1 MTILVTGA
9 AGFIGFHISQTLLKR
24 GHDVVGIDNLNT
36 YYDLNLKK
44 ARLDILN
51 ENKNFKF
58 FKVDVQNTNDL
69 QEIFKQNLSINYI
82 VHLAAQ
88 AGVRYSLENPYAY
101 INANVMGHLNILEA
115 SKLLPN
121 LKHLVYASSSS
132 VYGANEKLPFSV
144 EDRVDTPISLYAATK
159 KSCEL
164 MSYCYSH
171 LFKIP
176 TTGLRYFTV
185 YGPWGR
191 PDMSAFIFTDAILN
205 GKEMAVFNNGE
216 MRRNYTYID
225 DIVEGTLSCLEKST
239 VLSSSAKVPHSVY
252 NIGNN
257 KSENLMDFIMLL
269 EKHLD
274 KKAKMRFEPLQPGD
288 VKETIADI
296 SNAQQDFGFLPKTSI
311 DKGIPEFIHW
321 YKKYYNASV

>member
-1 MTILVTGA
+1 
-9 AGFIGFHISQTLLKR
+9 
-24 GHDVVGIDNLNT
+24 
-36 YYDLNLKK
+36 
-44 ARLDILN
+44 
-51 ENKNFKF
+51 
-58 FKVDVQNTNDL
+58 
-69 QEIFKQNLSINYI
+69 
-82 VHLAAQ
+82 
-88 AGVRYSLENPYAY
+88 
-101 INANVMGHLNILEA
+101 MGHLNILEA

-191 PDMSAFIFTDAILN
+191 PDMSAFIFTDAILK

-225 DIVEGTLSCLEKST
+225 DIVAGTLSCLEQST
-239 VLSSSAKVPHSVY
+239 ALSPSAKVPHIVY

-257 KSENLMDFIMLL
+257 KSENLMDFITLL
-269 EKHLD
+269 EKNLG
-274 KKAKMRFEPLQPGD
+274 KKAKIRFEPLQPGD

-296 SNAQQDFGFLPKTSI
+296 SNAQKDFGFQPNTSI
-311 DKGIPEFIHW
+311 EKGIPEFIDW
-321 YKKYYNASV
+321 YKKHYNVSI